1 MTVAIPRRRLLRHRG
16 PASLLPVGL
25 LVFIVGLALAAPLL
39 PIPAPSATDF
49 MDRTSSPSA
58 EHLLGTDH
66 LGRDLLSRTIWG
78 LRISLVVAFL
88 SVGTAMLIGVPLGA
102 FAGFFGG
109 RVDYFLMRVVDL
121 TLLLPSLLLAI
132 ALVAALGPST
142 TNIVAA
148 ISITLIARF
157 ARVMRSSVLVVK
169 NHLYVEG
176 AAALGRGRITTLL
189 RHVIPNALGPLMS
202 YATLNIG
209 YAVLVEANLGF
220 LGLGVQ
226 PPAPSLGRIA
236 AEGLR
241 FIQTAPW
248 ISSVGGISIMI
259 LVLAANLT
267 GDYLSQQSD
276 TRRRG
281 F

>member
-1 MTVAIPRRRLLRHRG
+1 
-16 PASLLPVGL
+16 
-25 LVFIVGLALAAPLL
+25 
-39 PIPAPSATDF
+39 
-49 MDRTSSPSA
+49 
-58 EHLLGTDH
+58 
-66 LGRDLLSRTIWG
+66 
-78 LRISLVVAFL
+78 VVAFL

-176 AAALGRGRITTLL
+176 AAALGRRRITTLL

-209 YAVLVEANLGF
+209 YA
-220 LGLGVQ
+220 
-226 PPAPSLGRIA
+226 
-236 AEGLR
+236 
-241 FIQTAPW
+241 
-248 ISSVGGISIMI
+248 
-259 LVLAANLT
+259 
-267 GDYLSQQSD
+267 
-276 TRRRG
+276 
-281 F
+281 

>member
-1 MTVAIPRRRLLRHRG
+1 MNSATTRSRTVRRRALAG
-16 PASLLPVGL
+16 LLPVGL
-25 LVFIVGLALAAPLL
+25 MLSIAALALVAPLL
-39 PIPAPSATDF
+39 PIPAPASTDF
-49 MDRTSSPSA
+49 ANLLSGPSS

-66 LGRDLLSRTIWG
+66 LGRDLLSRAIWG

-88 SVGTAMLIGVPLGA
+88 SVGIAMLIGVPVGA
-102 FAGFFGG
+102 VAGFFGG
-109 RVDYFLMRVVDL
+109 RVDYVLMRVVDL

-142 TNIVAA
+142 GNIIAA

-176 AAALGRGRITTLL
+176 AAAIGRGRIATLI
-189 RHVIPNALGPLMS
+189 RHVIPNSVGPLMA
-202 YATLNIG
+202 YATLNLG

-220 LGLGVQ
+220 LGLGIQ

-241 FIQTAPW
+241 FIQTAPS
-248 ISSVGGISIMI
+248 ISAVGGISIMV

-267 GDYLSQQSD
+267 GDFLSQYSGS
-276 TRRRG
+276 RSRA
-281 F
+281 

>member
-1 MTVAIPRRRLLRHRG
+1 
-16 PASLLPVGL
+16 
-25 LVFIVGLALAAPLL
+25 
-39 PIPAPSATDF
+39 
-49 MDRTSSPSA
+49 
-58 EHLLGTDH
+58 
-66 LGRDLLSRTIWG
+66 
-78 LRISLVVAFL
+78 LVVAFL
-88 SVGTAMLIGVPLGA
+88 SVGIAMLIGVPVGA
-102 FAGFFGG
+102 VAGFFGG
-109 RVDYFLMRVVDL
+109 RVDYVLMRVVDL

-142 TNIVAA
+142 GNIIAA

-176 AAALGRGRITTLL
+176 AAAIGRGRIATLI
-189 RHVIPNALGPLMS
+189 RHVIPNSVGPLMA
-202 YATLNIG
+202 YATLNLG

-220 LGLGVQ
+220 LGLGIQ

-241 FIQTAPW
+241 FIQTAPS
-248 ISSVGGISIMI
+248 ISAVGGISIMV

-267 GDYLSQQSD
+267 GDFLSQYSGS
-276 TRRRG
+276 RSRA
-281 F
+281 